1 MNYITCLIYYHGYY
15 SSVNL
20 NKILIMADMDILQI
34 VADNIRIERLR
45 KRISQEKLAELVGI
59 STKYLNMIENKK
71 ANPTIVVVI
80 KICQTLDITL
90 ETIFPMMG

>member
-1 MNYITCLIYYHGYY
+1 
-15 SSVNL
+15 
-20 NKILIMADMDILQI
+20 MADMEILQI

-45 KRISQEKLAELVGI
+45 KRISQEKLAEHVGI

>member
-1 MNYITCLIYYHGYY
+1 
-15 SSVNL
+15 
-20 NKILIMADMDILQI
+20 MADMEILQI

-90 ETIFPMMG
+90 ETIFPIKG

>member
-1 MNYITCLIYYHGYY
+1 
-15 SSVNL
+15 
-20 NKILIMADMDILQI
+20 MADMDILQI

>member
-1 MNYITCLIYYHGYY
+1 
-15 SSVNL
+15 
-20 NKILIMADMDILQI
+20 MADMEILQI

-45 KRISQEKLAELVGI
+45 KRISQEKLAEHVGI

-90 ETIFPMMG
+90 ETIFPIMG

>member
-1 MNYITCLIYYHGYY
+1 
-15 SSVNL
+15 
-20 NKILIMADMDILQI
+20 MADMEILQI
-34 VADNIRIERLR
+34 VADNTRIERLR

-90 ETIFPMMG
+90 ETIFPIMG

>member
-1 MNYITCLIYYHGYY
+1 ME
-15 SSVNL
+15 
-20 NKILIMADMDILQI
+20 ILQI

-45 KRISQEKLAELVGI
+45 KRISQEKLAERVGI

-90 ETIFPMMG
+90 ETIFPIMG

>member
-1 MNYITCLIYYHGYY
+1 
-15 SSVNL
+15 
-20 NKILIMADMDILQI
+20 MADMDILQI

-45 KRISQEKLAELVGI
+45 KRISQEKLAERVGI

-90 ETIFPMMG
+90 ETIFPIKG

>member
-1 MNYITCLIYYHGYY
+1 
-15 SSVNL
+15 
-20 NKILIMADMDILQI
+20 MADMEILQI

-45 KRISQEKLAELVGI
+45 KRISQEKLAERVGI

>member
-1 MNYITCLIYYHGYY
+1 
-15 SSVNL
+15 
-20 NKILIMADMDILQI
+20 MADMEILQI

-90 ETIFPMMG
+90 ETIFPIMGS

>member
-1 MNYITCLIYYHGYY
+1 
-15 SSVNL
+15 
-20 NKILIMADMDILQI
+20 MADIEILQI
-34 VADNIRIERLR
+34 VADNIRIERLK

-90 ETIFPMMG
+90 ETIFPIMG

>member
-1 MNYITCLIYYHGYY
+1 
-15 SSVNL
+15 
-20 NKILIMADMDILQI
+20 MADMEILQI

-45 KRISQEKLAELVGI
+45 KRISQEKLAEHVGI

-90 ETIFPMMG
+90 ETIFPMMR

>member
-1 MNYITCLIYYHGYY
+1 
-15 SSVNL
+15 
-20 NKILIMADMDILQI
+20 MADIEILQI

-45 KRISQEKLAELVGI
+45 KRISQEKLAERVGI

-90 ETIFPMMG
+90 ETIFPIMG

>member
-1 MNYITCLIYYHGYY
+1 
-15 SSVNL
+15 
-20 NKILIMADMDILQI
+20 MADMEILQI

-45 KRISQEKLAELVGI
+45 KRISQEKLAERVGI

-90 ETIFPMMG
+90 ETIFPIMRS

>member
-1 MNYITCLIYYHGYY
+1 
-15 SSVNL
+15 
-20 NKILIMADMDILQI
+20 MADMEILQI

-45 KRISQEKLAELVGI
+45 KRISQEKLAERVGI

-80 KICQTLDITL
+80 KICQILDITL
-90 ETIFPMMG
+90 ETIFPIMG

>member
-1 MNYITCLIYYHGYY
+1 
-15 SSVNL
+15 
-20 NKILIMADMDILQI
+20 MADMEILQI

-45 KRISQEKLAELVGI
+45 KRISQEKLAEYVGI

>member
-1 MNYITCLIYYHGYY
+1 
-15 SSVNL
+15 
-20 NKILIMADMDILQI
+20 MADMEILQI

-45 KRISQEKLAELVGI
+45 KRISQEKLAERVGI

-90 ETIFPMMG
+90 ETIFPIMR

>member
-1 MNYITCLIYYHGYY
+1 ME
-15 SSVNL
+15 
-20 NKILIMADMDILQI
+20 ILQI

-45 KRISQEKLAELVGI
+45 KRISQEKLAERVGI

-80 KICQTLDITL
+80 KICQMLDITL
-90 ETIFPMMG
+90 ETIYPIKISP

>member
-1 MNYITCLIYYHGYY
+1 
-15 SSVNL
+15 
-20 NKILIMADMDILQI
+20 MADMEILQI

-45 KRISQEKLAELVGI
+45 KRISQEKLAERVGI

-80 KICQTLDITL
+80 KICQILEITL
-90 ETIFPMMG
+90 ETIYPTITS